1 MVRRRTMEKR
11 TMEKRTMQRGTSLFR
26 FYRNFILIL
35 EKGAEE

>member
-11 TMEKRTMQRGTSLFR
+11 TMEKRTMQRGTSLFG

>member
-11 TMEKRTMQRGTSLFR
+11 TMERGTSLFR